1 MLWLFSFMDRLVLM
15 SQAVMNNS
23 VTYDSIGNKKSH
35 DSRGK
40 ILWRKVNGLRLQIY
54 KLIWKLCARYFKSD
68 NNSSV

>member
-35 DSRGK
+35 DSRGEK
-40 ILWRKVNGLRLQIY
+40 
-54 KLIWKLCARYFKSD
+54 FMEKS
-68 NNSSV
+68 